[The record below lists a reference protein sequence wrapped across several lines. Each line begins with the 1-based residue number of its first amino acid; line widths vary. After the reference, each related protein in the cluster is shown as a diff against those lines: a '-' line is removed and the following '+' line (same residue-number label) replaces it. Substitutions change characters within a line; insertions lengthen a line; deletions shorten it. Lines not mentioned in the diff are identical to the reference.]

1 MIEWNVLRTQCPVLA
16 ALLFAL
22 WTPAVVAQTSTPRVT
37 LSGTVDPVLAGSD
50 QSTNAT
56 FEITLPD
63 GYHVNSDAPLDE
75 FLKPTRLLM
84 DAPDGVVV
92 ASIRYP
98 EALLFAT
105 QFSEQPLAVYEHQ
118 FRIEVAL
125 TVAGLA
131 PGDYPLRATLKYQAC
146 SDRICYPPAT
156 RQTEVTLIIE
166 EG

>member
-1 MIEWNVLRTQCPVLA
+1 MSEWSALRTQCPVLA
-16 ALLFAL
+16 VLLIAL
-22 WTPAVVAQTSTPRVT
+22 WAPAVVAQTSTPRVT
-37 LSGTVDPVLAGSD
+37 LSGTVDPVLVGSD

-84 DAPDGVVV
+84 DAPDGIAV

-105 QFSEQPLAVYEHQ
+105 QFSEQPLAVYEHE

-125 TVAGLA
+125 TVTDLA

-156 RQTEVTLIIE
+156 RQTEVTLTIE

>member
-1 MIEWNVLRTQCPVLA
+1 M
-16 ALLFAL
+16 LLMLCSA
-22 WTPAVVAQTSTPRVT
+22 AVVAQTSAPRVT
-37 LSGTVDPVLAGSD
+37 LSGTVDPVVVGSD

-84 DAPDGVVV
+84 EAPDGVAV
-92 ASIRYP
+92 AAIRYP

-105 QFSEQPLAVYEHQ
+105 QFSEQPLAVYEHE

-131 PGDYPLRATLKYQAC
+131 PGEYPLQATLKYQAC

-156 RQTEVTLIIE
+156 LQTEVTLILE
-166 EG
+166 KG